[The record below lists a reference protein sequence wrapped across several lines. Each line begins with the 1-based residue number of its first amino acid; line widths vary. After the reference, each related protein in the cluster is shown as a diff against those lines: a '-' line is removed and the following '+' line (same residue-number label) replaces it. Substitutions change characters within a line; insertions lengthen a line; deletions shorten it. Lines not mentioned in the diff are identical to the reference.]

1 MHRWGR
7 IAPMILKA
15 IVAMMVMLAIA
26 AAIWM
31 SVTL

>member
-1 MHRWGR
+1 MCRWAR
-7 IAPMILKA
+7 MASMILKA